1 MDGDHRERREPVF
14 GRDNARPDDLRLTRD
29 DRPGYVG
36 PQDRSKPGRDG
47 RQRDRIEPH
56 FAPRIVPE
64 RDRSQAVPQEP
75 LLPLIAEEQPVKK
88 AKASKTE
95 TPKAKTAKRRRRRRS
110 LLGFFAYWTLVLGVW
125 GFIGL
130 GALFA
135 YHASKLPPID
145 QLAIPKRPPDVA
157 ILAAD
162 GTLIANRGE
171 TGGRNVS
178 LSELPPYLPK
188 AFIAI
193 EDHRFYDHMGIDP
206 IGISRALFRN
216 VTRSGGGMQGGS
228 TLTQQLAK
236 NLFLTQERT
245 ASRKIQ
251 EAILSLWL
259 ERNFTKDQILELYLN
274 RVYFGSGAYGVEAA
288 AQKYY
293 GKPARSLTLA
303 ESAILA
309 GLVQAPSR
317 LAPNRNP
324 NAARARGDLVV
335 AAMAREGFVND
346 DMAKLALMNPA
357 STVKQVGAGSIN
369 YVADYVMD
377 MLDDFIG
384 TIDRDIIVQTTIEP
398 NIQNAAEKALVDEL
412 NQKGD
417 KNGVTQGALVAMSPD
432 GALRAMVGGRNYS
445 ESQFNRA
452 TIAKRQPGSAFKP
465 FVYLTAIERGM
476 TPDTVREDSPINI
489 KGWQPENYS
498 RDYRGPVTL
507 KNALALSLNTVAVR
521 VGVEVGPKAI
531 VQTANRLGIHSKL
544 EPNAS
549 IALGTSEVTPLELVT
564 AFAPFANGGVG
575 VLPYVITQVKGRDSG
590 DILYRRTGGGLGRV
604 IDPNAVAMMN
614 QMMRETLITGTG
626 RKAEIPGWEAAG
638 KTGTSQDFRDAWFV
652 GYTGTL
658 IAGVWLGNDDGTPT
672 KKVSGGNL
680 PTETWNKFMRVALA
694 GQQPV
699 KLFGLD
705 QGGFWNAIVPQSTP
719 PGHDT
724 PPQPMSAVPGSQQP
738 AMAQPVAPMPATGS
752 GPLVLAPA
760 AATMGQVQSAAPPR
774 NDGFPRPPANVG
786 GAPSQPQKNFFEKLF
801 GG

>member
-1 MDGDHRERREPVF
+1 MDGDRRERREPVF
-14 GRDNARPDDLRLTRD
+14 GRDSARPDDLRLTRD

-36 PQDRSKPGRDG
+36 PKEPRKTRRSDRV
-47 RQRDRIEPH
+47 EPH

-64 RDRSQAVPQEP
+64 RDQWQQPV
-75 LLPLIAEEQPVKK
+75 LPLIAEDEPVKK
-88 AKASKTE
+88 AKPRKAE
-95 TPKAKTAKRRRRRRS
+95 TPKAKKTKRARRRRS
-110 LLGFFAYWTLVLGVW
+110 LFGFFAYWALVLGVW
-125 GFIGL
+125 AFIGL

-178 LSELPPYLPK
+178 LGELPPYLPK

-206 IGISRALFRN
+206 IGISRALYRN
-216 VTRSGGGMQGGS
+216 VTRSGGPMQGGS

-251 EAILSLWL
+251 EAILALWL
-259 ERNFTKDQILELYLN
+259 ERNFSKDQILELYLN

-293 GKPARSLTLA
+293 GKSARSLTLA

-324 NAARARGDLVV
+324 QAARARGDLVV

-357 STVKQVGAGSIN
+357 SAVKQVGAGSIN

-377 MLDDFIG
+377 ILDDFIG

-412 NQKGD
+412 NLKGD

-452 TIAKRQPGSAFKP
+452 AIAKRQPGSAFKP
-465 FVYLTAIERGM
+465 FVYLTAIERGL
-476 TPDTVREDSPINI
+476 TPDTVREDSPVNI

-531 VQTANRLGIHSKL
+531 VQTANRLGIQSKL

-575 VLPYVITQVKGRDSG
+575 VLPYVITQVKARESG
-590 DILYRRTGGGLGRV
+590 EIVYRRTGGGLGRV

-614 QMMRETLITGTG
+614 TMMRETLLTGTG

-652 GYTGTL
+652 GYTGNL
-658 IAGVWLGNDDGTPT
+658 VAGVWLGNDDGTPT

-699 KLFGLD
+699 KLPGLD
-705 QGGFWNAIVPQSTP
+705 QGGFWNAIMPQGAPADAPIAQIAPHTAPAPQAAMPIAPVP
-719 PGHDT
+719 
-724 PPQPMSAVPGSQQP
+724 
-738 AMAQPVAPMPATGS
+738 APGS

-760 AATMGQVQSAAPPR
+760 AMNGNPAASAPR

-786 GAPSQPQKNFFEKLF
+786 SVPAQPQKNFFEKLF

>member
-1 MDGDHRERREPVF
+1 MDGENRDRREPVF
-14 GRDNARPDDLRLTRD
+14 GREAAPKNDLRLTRD
-29 DRPGYVG
+29 DRPGYFG
-36 PQDRSKPGRDG
+36 PSQDKRSKR
-47 RQRDRIEPH
+47 REDRIEPH

-64 RDRSQAVPQEP
+64 RDRVPEPPQPRVP
-75 LLPLIAEEQPVKK
+75 LLADEERPVTKK
-88 AKASKTE
+88 RTEKADTKK
-95 TPKAKTAKRRRRRRS
+95 PRRKKRGRS
-110 LLGFFAYWTLVLGVW
+110 LLGFFAYWSVVLGIW
-125 GFIGL
+125 GVIGI

-135 YHASKLPPID
+135 YHATKLPPID

-162 GTLIANRGE
+162 GSLLANRGE

-178 LSELPPYLPK
+178 LGELPPYVPK
-188 AFIAI
+188 SFIAI

-216 VTRSGGGMQGGS
+216 VTRSGGPMQGGS

-236 NLFLTQERT
+236 NLFLTQDRT

-251 EAILSLWL
+251 EAILALWL

-293 GKPARSLTLA
+293 GKSARSLTLA
-303 ESAILA
+303 EAAILA

-324 NAARARGDLVV
+324 QAARARGDLVV

-357 STVKQVGAGSIN
+357 SAVKQAGAGSIN

-377 MLDDFIG
+377 ILDDFIG

-398 NIQNAAEKALVDEL
+398 NIQNAAERALVDEL

-452 TIAKRQPGSAFKP
+452 TVAKRQPGSAFKP
-465 FVYLTAIERGM
+465 FVYLTAIEKGL
-476 TPDTVREDSPINI
+476 TPDTVREDAPINI

-498 RDYRGPVTL
+498 RDYRGPITL

-531 VQTANRLGIHSKL
+531 VQTATRLGIHSKL
-544 EPNAS
+544 EANAS

-564 AFAPFANGGVG
+564 AFAPFANGGIG
-575 VLPYVITQVKGRDSG
+575 VLPYVITQVKARETGE
-590 DILYRRTGGGLGRV
+590 IIYRRTGGGLGRV

-614 QMMRETLITGTG
+614 QMMRETLVTGTG

-658 IAGVWLGNDDGTPT
+658 VAGVWLGNDDGSPT

-680 PTETWNKFMRVALA
+680 PTETWNKFMRVALQ

-699 KLFGLD
+699 KLYGLD
-705 QGGFWNAIVPQSTP
+705 QGSFWNNFAPAPAAQPSQDVPATSSVPIAQNN
-719 PGHDT
+719 
-724 PPQPMSAVPGSQQP
+724 PQPLP
-738 AMAQPVAPMPATGS
+738 PVSS

-760 AATMGQVQSAAPPR
+760 AVNSATPQAMPR
-774 NDGFPRPPANVG
+774 NDGALRPPGNVG
-786 GAPSQPQKNFFEKLF
+786 GSGSAQQSGQKNFFEKLF

>member
-1 MDGDHRERREPVF
+1 MDGENRDRREPVF
-14 GRDNARPDDLRLTRD
+14 GREAAPNNDLRLTRD
-29 DRPGYVG
+29 DRPGYVSP
-36 PQDRSKPGRDG
+36 PQEKRKKSRE
-47 RQRDRIEPH
+47 DRIEPH

-64 RDRSQAVPQEP
+64 RNRAPEPPQP
-75 LLPLIAEEQPVKK
+75 RVPLIADEERPVTKK
-88 AKASKTE
+88 RAEKTE
-95 TPKAKTAKRRRRRRS
+95 SKKPKRKKRGRS
-110 LLGFFAYWTLVLGVW
+110 LLGFFAYWSIVLGVW
-125 GFIGL
+125 GLIGI
-130 GALFA
+130 GGLFA
-135 YHASKLPPID
+135 YHATKLPPID

-162 GTLIANRGE
+162 GSLLANRGE

-178 LSELPPYLPK
+178 LGELPPYVPK

-216 VTRSGGGMQGGS
+216 VTRSGGPMQGGS

-236 NLFLTQERT
+236 NLFLTQDRT

-251 EAILSLWL
+251 EAILALWL

-293 GKPARSLTLA
+293 GKSARSLTLA
-303 ESAILA
+303 EAAILA

-324 NAARARGDLVV
+324 QAARARGDLVV

-357 STVKQVGAGSIN
+357 SAVKQAGAGSIN
-369 YVADYVMD
+369 YVADYIMD
-377 MLDDFIG
+377 ILDDFIG

-398 NIQNAAEKALVDEL
+398 NIQNAAERALVDEL

-452 TIAKRQPGSAFKP
+452 TVAKRQPGSAFKP
-465 FVYLTAIERGM
+465 FVYLTAIEKGL
-476 TPDTVREDSPINI
+476 TPDTVREDAPINI

-498 RDYRGPVTL
+498 RDYRGPITL

-531 VQTANRLGIHSKL
+531 VQTASRLGIHSKL
-544 EPNAS
+544 EANAS

-564 AFAPFANGGVG
+564 AFAPFANGGIG
-575 VLPYVITQVKGRDSG
+575 VLPYVITQVKARETG
-590 DILYRRTGGGLGRV
+590 DIIYRRTGGGLGRV

-626 RKAEIPGWEAAG
+626 KKAEIPGWEAAG

-652 GYTGTL
+652 GYTGSL
-658 IAGVWLGNDDGTPT
+658 VAGVWLGNDDGTPT

-680 PTETWNKFMRVALA
+680 PTETWNKFMRVALQ

-699 KLFGLD
+699 KLYGLD
-705 QGGFWNAIVPQSTP
+705 QGSFWNNFAPAPAAQ
-719 PGHDT
+719 
-724 PPQPMSAVPGSQQP
+724 PPQDVPTASSVP
-738 AMAQPVAPMPATGS
+738 MAQNNPQPLPPVSS

-760 AATMGQVQSAAPPR
+760 AVNTSAAPPMPR
-774 NDGFPRPPANVG
+774 NDGVLRPPGNVG
-786 GAPSQPQKNFFEKLF
+786 ASSSTQQSGQKNFFEKLF

>member
-1 MDGDHRERREPVF
+1 MDGGFRERKEPIF
-14 GRDNARPDDLRLTRD
+14 GRETAPKDDLRLTRD
-29 DRPGYVG
+29 DRPGYLG
-36 PQDRSKPGRDG
+36 PSQEKRKAR
-47 RQRDRIEPH
+47 REDRIEPH

-64 RDRSQAVPQEP
+64 RDGQPQPHEP
-75 LLPLIAEEQPVKK
+75 VLPRLAEVEERPVKK
-88 AKASKTE
+88 VRAAKAE
-95 TPKAKTAKRRRRRRS
+95 KAKPKRKRRGRS
-110 LLGFFAYWTLVLGVW
+110 LIGFFAYWSVVLGLW
-125 GFIGL
+125 GLIGL
-130 GALFA
+130 GGLFA
-135 YHASKLPPID
+135 YHATKLPPID
-145 QLAIPKRPPDVA
+145 QIAIPKRPPDVA

-162 GTLIANRGE
+162 GTLLANRGE
-171 TGGRNVS
+171 TGGRNIS
-178 LSELPPYLPK
+178 LGELPPYVPK

-193 EDHRFYDHMGIDP
+193 EDHRFYEHMGIDP
-206 IGISRALFRN
+206 IGISRALYRN
-216 VTRSGGGMQGGS
+216 LTRSGGPMQGGS

-251 EAILSLWL
+251 EAILALWL

-293 GKPARSLTLA
+293 GKSARSLTLA
-303 ESAILA
+303 EGAILA

-324 NAARARGDLVV
+324 QAARARGDLVI
-335 AAMAREGFVND
+335 AAMAREGLVND

-357 STVKQVGAGSIN
+357 STVKQAGAGSIN

-377 MLDDFIG
+377 ILDDFIG

-398 NIQNAAEKALVDEL
+398 NLQNAAEKSLVDEL
-412 NQKGD
+412 TVKGD
-417 KNGVTQGALVAMSPD
+417 RNGVTQGALVAMSPD

-452 TIAKRQPGSAFKP
+452 TVAKRQPGSAFKP
-465 FVYLTAIERGM
+465 FVYLTAIEKGL
-476 TPDTVREDSPINI
+476 TPDTLREDSPINI

-531 VQTANRLGIHSKL
+531 VQTATRLGIHSKL

-564 AFAPFANGGVG
+564 AFAPFANGGIG
-575 VLPYVITQVKGRDSG
+575 VLPFVITQVKARETGE
-590 DILYRRTGGGLGRV
+590 IVYRRTGGGLGRV

-614 QMMRETLITGTG
+614 QMMRETLLTGTG

-658 IAGVWLGNDDGTPT
+658 VAGVWLGNDDGTPT
-672 KKVSGGNL
+672 KKVSGGNM
-680 PTETWNKFMRVALA
+680 PTETWNKFMRVALQ

-699 KLFGLD
+699 KLYGLD
-705 QGGFWNAIVPQSTP
+705 QGHFWNTIFPSSSAPQPQDTPMAQGLP
-719 PGHDT
+719 PGQAA
-724 PPQPMSAVPGSQQP
+724 PIAQSSMPQPS
-738 AMAQPVAPMPATGS
+738 S

-760 AATMGQVQSAAPPR
+760 AMNTPMVQAAPQTAPR
-774 NDGFPRPPANVG
+774 QDGALRPPANVG
-786 GAPSQPQKNFFEKLF
+786 GANGSTSTNVPPKNFFTKLF

>member
-1 MDGDHRERREPVF
+1 MDGEHRERKEPVF
-14 GRDNARPDDLRLTRD
+14 GRDTASKDDLRFTRE
-29 DRPGYVG
+29 DRPGYLG
-36 PQDRSKPGRDG
+36 PSQQK
-47 RQRDRIEPH
+47 RQARREDRIEPH

-64 RDRSQAVPQEP
+64 REGGQKPPEP
-75 LLPLIAEEQPVKK
+75 VLPRLADEEERPVKK
-88 AKASKTE
+88 ARPTKADKKPSKR
-95 TPKAKTAKRRRRRRS
+95 KRRGRS
-110 LLGFFAYWTLVLGVW
+110 LIGFFAYWSVVLGVW
-125 GFIGL
+125 ALIGL
-130 GALFA
+130 GGLFA

-162 GTLIANRGE
+162 GTLLANRGE

-178 LSELPPYLPK
+178 LGELPPYLPK

-216 VTRSGGGMQGGS
+216 ITRSGGAMQGGS

-251 EAILSLWL
+251 EAILALWL

-324 NAARARGDLVV
+324 DAARARGDLVV

-357 STVKQVGAGSIN
+357 SAVKQVGAGSIN

-377 MLDDFIG
+377 ILDDFIG

-398 NIQNAAEKALVDEL
+398 AIQNAGERALVDEL

-445 ESQFNRA
+445 DSQFNRA

-465 FVYLTAIERGM
+465 FVYLTAIEKGL

-521 VGVEVGPKAI
+521 VGVEVGPKAV
-531 VQTANRLGIHSKL
+531 VQTATRLGIHSKL

-564 AFAPFANGGVG
+564 AFAPFANGGIG
-575 VLPYVITQVKGRDSG
+575 VLPFVITQVKARETG
-590 DILYRRTGGGLGRV
+590 DIIYRRTGGGLGRV

-614 QMMRETLITGTG
+614 QMMRETLLTGTG

-638 KTGTSQDFRDAWFV
+638 KTGTSQEFRDAWFV

-658 IAGVWLGNDDGTPT
+658 VAGVWLGNDDGTPT

-680 PTETWNKFMRVALA
+680 PTETWNKFMRVALQ

-705 QGGFWNAIVPQSTP
+705 QGHFWNNLFPSSTP
-719 PGHDT
+719 TNAPQDVPVSQGVSAA
-724 PPQPMSAVPGSQQP
+724 PAAPMAQNAAPQPS
-738 AMAQPVAPMPATGS
+738 S

-760 AATMGQVQSAAPPR
+760 AINATAAPAQPR
-774 NDGFPRPPANVG
+774 NDGALRPPANVG
-786 GAPSQPQKNFFEKLF
+786 GNASNGGSAQQPKNFLTKLF

>member
-1 MDGDHRERREPVF
+1 MDGGHRERKEPTF
-14 GRDNARPDDLRLTRD
+14 GRETASKDDLRLTRD
-29 DRPGYVG
+29 DRPGYLG
-36 PQDRSKPGRDG
+36 PSQEKRKAR
-47 RQRDRIEPH
+47 REDRIEPH

-64 RDRSQAVPQEP
+64 RDKAAPP
-75 LLPLIAEEQPVKK
+75 PAPALPRLADDEERPVKK
-88 AKASKTE
+88 ARAAKSEKK
-95 TPKAKTAKRRRRRRS
+95 TPKRKRRGRS
-110 LLGFFAYWTLVLGVW
+110 LLGFFTYWSVVLGLWVL
-125 GFIGL
+125 IGL
-130 GALFA
+130 GGLFA

-162 GTLIANRGE
+162 GTLLANRGE

-178 LSELPPYLPK
+178 LSELPPYVPK

-206 IGISRALFRN
+206 IGITRALVRN
-216 VTRSGGGMQGGS
+216 LTRSGGPMQGGS

-251 EAILSLWL
+251 EAILALWL

-293 GKPARSLTLA
+293 GKSARSLTLA
-303 ESAILA
+303 EGAILA

-324 NAARARGDLVV
+324 QAARARGDLVI

-357 STVKQVGAGSIN
+357 SAVRQAGAGSIN

-377 MLDDFIG
+377 ILDDFIG

-465 FVYLTAIERGM
+465 FVYLTAIEKGL

-521 VGVEVGPKAI
+521 VGVEVGPKAV
-531 VQTANRLGIHSKL
+531 VQTATRLGIHSKL

-564 AFAPFANGGVG
+564 AFAPFANGGIG
-575 VLPYVITQVKGRDSG
+575 VLPFVITQVKARETGE
-590 DILYRRTGGGLGRV
+590 IIYRRTGGGLGRV

-614 QMMRETLITGTG
+614 QMMRETLLTGTG

-652 GYTGTL
+652 GYTGSL
-658 IAGVWLGNDDGTPT
+658 VAGVWLGNDDGSPT

-680 PTETWNKFMRVALA
+680 PTETWNKFMRVALQ

-699 KLFGLD
+699 KLYGLD
-705 QGGFWNAIVPQSTP
+705 QGHFWNNIFPSSSA
-719 PGHDT
+719 
-724 PPQPMSAVPGSQQP
+724 PQPQDMPTVQTAP
-738 AMAQPVAPMPATGS
+738 PVAQNGTPQPSS

-760 AATMGQVQSAAPPR
+760 AMNAPLQQTAQPAAPR
-774 NDGFPRPPANVG
+774 NDGALRPPANVG
-786 GAPSQPQKNFFEKLF
+786 QSRGNSPSNTPPQNFFTRLF